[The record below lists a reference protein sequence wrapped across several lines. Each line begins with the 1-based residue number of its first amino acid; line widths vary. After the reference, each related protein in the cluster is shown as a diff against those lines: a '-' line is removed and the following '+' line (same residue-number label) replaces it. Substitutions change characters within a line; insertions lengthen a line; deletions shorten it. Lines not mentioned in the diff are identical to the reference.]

1 MAPST
6 LGRMKI
12 SGYMNEVEWDGQTLR
27 ARGTNKAA
35 HLALMGPND
44 VDADDYVQADQTRG
58 DMVKGAARAIRDT
71 GALPDELVL
80 DADEFTVEKFKAA
93 NALVNGNLTLR
104 TRTGRTHQLHFRKK
118 HNADF
123 QALADALGGA

>member
-1 MAPST
+1 
-6 LGRMKI
+6 MKI

-44 VDADDYVQADQTRG
+44 VDADAYVQADQSRG
-58 DMVKGAARAIRDT
+58 EMVRGAARAIRDT

-80 DADEFTVEKFKAA
+80 DADEFTVEKFKQA
-93 NALVNGNLTLR
+93 NALVNGQLVLR
-104 TRTGRTHQLHFRKK
+104 TREGRKHQLHFRKK
-118 HNADF
+118 HSQDF
-123 QALADALGGA
+123 AALAAALGITV